1 MCSVNA
7 ALSRIVGAVWR
18 PTPSSLRG
26 FALAGI
32 VVNCGIA
39 VTGATVRVTGS
50 GLGCPEWP
58 HCTPDSLVPV
68 ADPEHDPINMAIEF
82 GNRQLTWLV
91 FAVAALCLIA
101 AYRSHRSDGPL
112 RGRRDL
118 VLLAALQPVG
128 VAMQGV
134 VGGIVVLTDLHPAAV
149 AGHFLASIAMI
160 VAAVALWVR
169 SGESGGPVRSVVRPE
184 LRILA
189 LVLVAVTAALIVAG
203 TVVTGTG
210 PHAGDI
216 KAPRY
221 ALDIVTVTQVHADLV
236 YVTVGLTFA
245 LWLALRLTDS
255 PRLARRRAAELLG
268 IELLQGGIG
277 YAQYFLGVPAAL
289 AALHVLGA
297 VLVWVAVLR
306 LYFALRVREPVPEP
320 AAPAPA
326 ARLAG

>member
-1 MCSVNA
+1 MNA
-7 ALSRIVGAVWR
+7 ALSRIIGAVWR

-26 FALAGI
+26 LALAGI

-58 HCTPDSLVPV
+58 RCTPESLVPV
-68 ADPEHDPINMAIEF
+68 ADPAHDPINMIIEF

-91 FAVAALCLIA
+91 FAVGALCLIA
-101 AYRSHRSDGPL
+101 AWRISRADGALP
-112 RGRRDL
+112 GRRDL
-118 VLLAALQPVG
+118 LRLAALQPAG
-128 VAMQGV
+128 VAAQGV

-160 VAAVALWVR
+160 LAAVALWVR
-169 SGESGGPVRSVVRPE
+169 AAEPGGPVRSVVRPE

-189 LVLVAVTAALIVAG
+189 MVLVAVTAALIVAG

-221 ALDIVTVTQVHADLV
+221 ALDILTVTQIHADLV

-245 LWLALRLTDS
+245 IWLALRLTDA
-255 PRLARRRAAELLG
+255 PPLARRRALELLG
-268 IELLQGGIG
+268 VELLQGGIG
-277 YAQYFLGVPAAL
+277 YTQYFLGVPAAL

-306 LYFALRVREPVPEP
+306 LYFALRVRDPLPE
-320 AAPAPA
+320 AVAPRPTA
-326 ARLAG
+326 LAG